1 MMNVL
6 KTVVLFIGTIVG
18 AGLATG
24 RELTVYF
31 YGYSPLTASLSGI
44 IIGLLM
50 ALFLFVGRSET
61 FLRSRNGF
69 MGKIIDSIM
78 TLTMFASY
86 IIMVSGGE
94 ELLFEIFGVK
104 YLGLLTGIAVAIVS
118 SFTMNSIKKINLV
131 IVPALLAMIFYL
143 GAGEKINVVGNIG
156 IAQSCTYAGMNM
168 LLGGYIIMDEGSRMK
183 KREIVASAVT
193 VGVIFAILLFLMTG
207 VIADFSFASMPIYA
221 LATKKGVGIVAGLII
236 YLAILS
242 TLIGTGKVVYNKVL
256 DVAKYSYVPIFILAI
271 TSALSFN
278 ADFSTLVKYVYPVE
292 GFIGVAY
299 IAYIISFFV
308 YISVF
313 GKEKKNCR
321 LKIRRE
327 ENCCRNITF

>member
-61 FLRSRNGF
+61 FLRSRNGL

-221 LATKKGVGIVAGLII
+221 LATKKGVGIVAE
-236 YLAILS
+236 
-242 TLIGTGKVVYNKVL
+242 IGRAHV
-256 DVAKYSYVPIFILAI
+256 
-271 TSALSFN
+271 
-278 ADFSTLVKYVYPVE
+278 
-292 GFIGVAY
+292 
-299 IAYIISFFV
+299 
-308 YISVF
+308 
-313 GKEKKNCR
+313 
-321 LKIRRE
+321 
-327 ENCCRNITF
+327 

>member
-1 MMNVL
+1 
-6 KTVVLFIGTIVG
+6 
-18 AGLATG
+18 
-24 RELTVYF
+24 
-31 YGYSPLTASLSGI
+31 
-44 IIGLLM
+44 
-50 ALFLFVGRSET
+50 
-61 FLRSRNGF
+61 

-221 LATKKGVGIVAGLII
+221 LATKKGVE
-236 YLAILS
+236 
-242 TLIGTGKVVYNKVL
+242 IGRAHV
-256 DVAKYSYVPIFILAI
+256 
-271 TSALSFN
+271 
-278 ADFSTLVKYVYPVE
+278 
-292 GFIGVAY
+292 
-299 IAYIISFFV
+299 
-308 YISVF
+308 
-313 GKEKKNCR
+313 
-321 LKIRRE
+321 
-327 ENCCRNITF
+327 

>member
-1 MMNVL
+1 
-6 KTVVLFIGTIVG
+6 
-18 AGLATG
+18 
-24 RELTVYF
+24 
-31 YGYSPLTASLSGI
+31 
-44 IIGLLM
+44 
-50 ALFLFVGRSET
+50 
-61 FLRSRNGF
+61 

-183 KREIVASAVT
+183 KREIVVSAVT